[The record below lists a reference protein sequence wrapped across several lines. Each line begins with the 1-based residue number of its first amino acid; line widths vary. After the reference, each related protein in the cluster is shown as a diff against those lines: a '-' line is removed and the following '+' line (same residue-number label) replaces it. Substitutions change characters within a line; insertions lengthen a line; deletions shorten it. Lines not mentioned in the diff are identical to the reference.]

1 MNIKLKSEILEKS
14 ITIETYLS
22 QILMRL
28 LDIDNNENKTLS
40 YKGTALSFKAKVDLL
55 FDIEKIE
62 KNLYNDLVTFME
74 IRNQFIHNYDTN
86 SFETVN
92 LRINRKKRLIE
103 LYDSQTE
110 VEKKDSIT
118 YEKKLRIGFLNLSIK
133 IIQDLEITE
142 KTIIAEK
149 IEFLNSKIEIYEK
162 NHELEFKE
170 ITNKALADSI
180 DDAME
185 LLDSSFSKSEFGKQ
199 LNPNSKLTNYIKSS
213 IFGFLEKNMRK
224 EIDNW
229 KKKNES

>member
-28 LDIDNNENKTLS
+28 LDIVNNENKTLS

-92 LRINRKKRLIE
+92 LRINSKKRLIE
-103 LYDSQTE
+103 LYNSQTE
-110 VEKKDSIT
+110 VEKKDWEYI
-118 YEKKLRIGFLNLSIK
+118 LS
-133 IIQDLEITE
+133 
-142 KTIIAEK
+142 
-149 IEFLNSKIEIYEK
+149 
-162 NHELEFKE
+162 
-170 ITNKALADSI
+170 
-180 DDAME
+180 
-185 LLDSSFSKSEFGKQ
+185 
-199 LNPNSKLTNYIKSS
+199 
-213 IFGFLEKNMRK
+213 LEK
-224 EIDNW
+224 
-229 KKKNES
+229 